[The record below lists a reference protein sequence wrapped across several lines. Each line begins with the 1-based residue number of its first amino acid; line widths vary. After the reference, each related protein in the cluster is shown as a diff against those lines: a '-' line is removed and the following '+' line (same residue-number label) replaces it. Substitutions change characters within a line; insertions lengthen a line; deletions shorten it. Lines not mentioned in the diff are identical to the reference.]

1 MTQMRHYRW
10 SGWSWVLGVVWAAV
24 SGCTFETTDP
34 VAREPQTSYEESGQS
49 DSTSPSV
56 ADRSEKSAAE
66 SEDAAPKSE
75 ADSKPSKPD
84 TPEESSAST
93 SGSHDGTDAPSSSE
107 STQPAATI
115 PPPLRNPSRR
125 PVPITFDD
133 LELAMKLDSKF
144 TPELLTERVMKLH
157 GQRVSIKGFIYAAG
171 IFQQTGIRKFPLVKN
186 TQCKFGPGGL
196 AYCVILVSLK
206 DDVTTNFT
214 LQPVTVE
221 GILKIEPF
229 EGPDGITWSV
239 YRLEGERVY

>member
-34 VAREPQTSYEESGQS
+34 VAREPQTAYEESGQS

-56 ADRSEKSAAE
+56 ADRSEKPAAE
-66 SEDAAPKSE
+66 GDAASKSPKT
-75 ADSKPSKPD
+75 D
-84 TPEESSAST
+84 TPPEATASKA
-93 SGSHDGTDAPSSSE
+93 GSHDGTDAPSSSE

-144 TPELLTERVMKLH
+144 TPDLLTERVKKLH

>member
-1 MTQMRHYRW
+1 
-10 SGWSWVLGVVWAAV
+10 
-24 SGCTFETTDP
+24 
-34 VAREPQTSYEESGQS
+34 
-49 DSTSPSV
+49 
-56 ADRSEKSAAE
+56 
-66 SEDAAPKSE
+66 
-75 ADSKPSKPD
+75 
-84 TPEESSAST
+84 
-93 SGSHDGTDAPSSSE
+93 
-107 STQPAATI
+107 
-115 PPPLRNPSRR
+115 
-125 PVPITFDD
+125 
-133 LELAMKLDSKF
+133 MKLDSTF
-144 TPELLTERVMKLH
+144 TPELLTERVKKLH

-239 YRLEGERVY
+239 YRLEGEQVY

>member
-1 MTQMRHYRW
+1 M
-10 SGWSWVLGVVWAAV
+10 GVAVAAL

-49 DSTSPSV
+49 DSTFSPSA

-66 SEDAAPKSE
+66 GDAMSGSNEDSESSKTDAPG
-75 ADSKPSKPD
+75 
-84 TPEESSAST
+84 ESSAST
-93 SGSHDGTDAPSSSE
+93 SGSQDETDAPPSSK
-107 STQPAATI
+107 STPSATTI
-115 PPPLRNPSRR
+115 PPPLRHPSRR
-125 PVPITFDD
+125 PIPITFDD

-144 TPELLTERVMKLH
+144 TPELLTERVKKLH

>member
-1 MTQMRHYRW
+1 M
-10 SGWSWVLGVVWAAV
+10 GLGVVVAAL
-24 SGCTFETTDP
+24 SGCTFETTDQ
-34 VAREPQTSYEESGQS
+34 VAREPQTASEDSGQS
-49 DSTSPSV
+49 DSTSPS
-56 ADRSEKSAAE
+56 ADDRSETPVAE
-66 SEDAAPKSE
+66 SDGAAANSDG
-75 ADSKPSKPD
+75 DSKSSTTD
-84 TPEESSAST
+84 AGTPAASSAST
-93 SGSHDGTDAPSSSE
+93 SGPRDVADTASSSD
-107 STQPAATI
+107 SPPSATTI
-115 PPPLRNPSRR
+115 PPPLRHPSRR
-125 PVPITFDD
+125 PIPITFDD
-133 LELAMKLDSKF
+133 LELAMKVDSKF
-144 TPELLTERVMKLH
+144 TPELLTERVKKLH